1 MIHARRTAAFRAG
14 ISTSI
19 STKAG
24 MPVLV
29 RGPIPEGVTQ
39 ARLRW
44 PLSPTG
50 SHRRRRS
57 GEHDVSPTRS
67 LGSMRSWRVLTRSKT
82 PPPLPSSIRIGEIVF
97 DVSYSEFDGELLGRT
112 DTDRARIR
120 IAENV
125 SPPDMERDTL
135 LHEILHA
142 LLFYASLD
150 DIVSKEVEEQFVRR
164 MTPLLHALIRQN
176 KGMIEYVSYDGGS

>member
-1 MIHARRTAAFRAG
+1 
-14 ISTSI
+14 
-19 STKAG
+19 
-24 MPVLV
+24 
-29 RGPIPEGVTQ
+29 
-39 ARLRW
+39 
-44 PLSPTG
+44 
-50 SHRRRRS
+50 
-57 GEHDVSPTRS
+57 
-67 LGSMRSWRVLTRSKT
+67 LTRSKT